1 MFRMAFVAILVVMI
15 VSPAFA
21 QVQVFVTQD
30 TYDGNFGDQAGGDT
44 DCTNAAALAGLS
56 GTWTAWLGKGSC
68 GACDD
73 PVDRIIDGEY
83 QLLDGTV
90 VANNK
95 ADLTDGTLDHAIDM
109 DEDGNGQAGGTVW
122 TGADAD
128 GTGTSGPGT
137 CTVWTTNS
145 DQILAQ
151 TGSTSA
157 TDEEWSDTGGGNP
170 CDRLNR
176 LYCFADQQV
185 PVELQ
190 EFSVE

>member
-1 MFRMAFVAILVVMI
+1 VVE
-15 VSPAFA
+15 
-21 QVQVFVTQD
+21 VFVTSLA
-30 TYDGNFGDQAGGDT
+30 YDGNFLPDQQRGGDDACT
-44 DCTNAAALAGLS
+44 DLATNEGLS
-56 GTWTAWLGKGSC
+56 GDWTAWLGKGSC
-68 GACDD
+68 GTCLD
-73 PVDRIIDGEY
+73 PRDRIQDGEY
-83 QLLDGTV
+83 RLLDGTL
-90 VANNK
+90 VASSL
-95 ADLTDGTLDHAIDM
+95 ADLTDGTLEHAIDM
-109 DEDGNGQAGGTVW
+109 DETETPLVGAFEVW
-122 TGADAD
+122 TGTDAD